1 MYDKITK
8 IVEDY
13 IEQKPEEYQAVC
25 DYVEQQRKKLKD
37 AQHGQG
43 EGGYSALYEIPAELH
58 EKITTTLD
66 PEERQEFT
74 RLEHKKWFANS
85 FPQFRLP
92 DEV

>member
-1 MYDKITK
+1 MHEKITN

-13 IEQKPEEYQAVC
+13 IKQKPDDYLAVC
-25 DYVEQQRKKLKD
+25 DYIEQQRKKLQD
-37 AQHGQG
+37 SQHGQG

-58 EKITTTLD
+58 ERLMKELD
-66 PEERQEFT
+66 PEERQEFSN
-74 RLEHKKWFANS
+74 LDHKKWFANT